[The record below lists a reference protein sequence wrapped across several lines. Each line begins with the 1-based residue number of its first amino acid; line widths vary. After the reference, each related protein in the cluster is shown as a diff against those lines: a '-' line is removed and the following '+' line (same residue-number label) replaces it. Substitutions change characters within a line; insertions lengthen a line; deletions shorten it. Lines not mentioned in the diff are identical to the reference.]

1 MTQETNE
8 MSAPMLG
15 SQDARERFRIQV
27 QSGLFDS
34 LRSIHQANTLLDA
47 VILPALD
54 ESVRLPAL
62 TDEERQ
68 GIKEI
73 VSDFNE
79 IAEFNEERC
88 HPHYAEKARRRA
100 AMLIGLLERL
110 G

>member
-62 TDEERQ
+62 TDEERY
-68 GIKEI
+68 
-73 VSDFNE
+73 FL
-79 IAEFNEERC
+79 ERC
-88 HPHYAEKARRRA
+88 ADASGSAGDAARSLLRR
-100 AMLIGLLERL
+100 LT
-110 G
+110 